1 MTRKAVENVSQICS
15 FQQTHVW
22 QLQLLLPSFTHWSE
36 SIHPVHLWNFPAIAS
51 SLESRPLYKVHYK
64 VMVPLQ
70 ISLEGL
76 GQTKMNRI
84 YGGDILTAGDLRA
97 ATF

>member
-1 MTRKAVENVSQICS
+1 
-15 FQQTHVW
+15 
-22 QLQLLLPSFTHWSE
+22 
-36 SIHPVHLWNFPAIAS
+36 
-51 SLESRPLYKVHYK
+51 
-64 VMVPLQ
+64 MVPLQ